1 MDIKDLVV
9 KIMVDQSSFNINNP
23 RNLSKA
29 STSSG
34 TGFFITNNLILTCY
48 HVINNSLKI
57 NINHNKT
64 DKEKLPVNVHSIYP
78 DDDLAVLFIEKQ
90 IINIEG
96 DVPIFELTEK
106 IEDSPNVLVMG
117 YPLDSNELKISKGI
131 ISGYQDS
138 LIQTDA
144 TLNPGNSGGPL
155 IYNNKIIGINAS
167 KITSREVDN
176 VGYAIPIKR
185 FNVYNSLG
193 IKGKNVF
200 LKPKIGIYYQL
211 IENNDQY
218 EKFNINIKKD
228 ESDNYY
234 GVRILKMLNNTNLET
249 IGVKSGDFLLEWD
262 NLKIDIYGDILTDK
276 FVEKINLSEIC
287 KWYNVG
293 DIIDIKY
300 YSLKEK
306 KIVEKKLLLES
317 DINIIR
323 YYKNYSENYFRI
335 FENITISI
343 FTNEHLKNIEFL
355 EIEYEDQAYLLNKY
369 TNMERVFE
377 LYLVDQIP
385 NETSIKL
392 PVGSIISKIND
403 KVINNVN
410 DFRNLTDIKIL
421 EFRSGKKYFL

>member
-23 RNLSKA
+23 KNLSKA
-29 STSSG
+29 SSSSG

-57 NINHNKT
+57 DINHNKT
-64 DKEKLPVNVHSIYP
+64 DKEKLPVTVYSIYP
-78 DDDLAVLFIEKQ
+78 DDDLAVLFIEKP
-90 IINIEG
+90 IIKING
-96 DVPIFELTEK
+96 KVPIFELTEK
-106 IEDSPNVLVMG
+106 IEDSPNVLAMG

-131 ISGYQDS
+131 ISGYHDS

-185 FNVYNSLG
+185 FNVYNSLD
-193 IKGKNVF
+193 KMDQKVF
-200 LKPKIGIYYQL
+200 LKPKLGIYYQL
-211 IENNDQY
+211 IENNEQF

-228 ESDNYY
+228 KDGNYY
-234 GVRILKMLNNTNLET
+234 GVRILKMLDNTNFSKLG
-249 IGVKSGDFLLEWD
+249 INLGDFLLEWD
-262 NLKIDIYGDILTDK
+262 NLKIDIYGDIVTKK
-276 FVEKINLSEIC
+276 FVEKINLSEIN

-300 YSLKEK
+300 YSLKDK
-306 KIVEKKLLLES
+306 KIVKKKLLLES

-323 YYKNYSENYFRI
+323 YYKNYSEDYFKI
-335 FENITISI
+335 FSNITISI
-343 FTNEHLKNIEFL
+343 FTQEHLDKIHFL
-355 EIEYEDQAYLLNKY
+355 EMEFADQAYLVNKY
-369 TNMERVFE
+369 KNMERVFE

-392 PVGSIISKIND
+392 PIGSVISKIND
-403 KVINNVN
+403 KIINNVIE
-410 DFRNLTDIKIL
+410 FKNLTDIKIL
-421 EFRSGKKYFL
+421 EFRSGEKYFL